1 MRAFLEVKRRW
12 EQKNRTFLHKSN
24 SWMSTDGWK
33 RRFPRDRGS
42 HCIPT
47 AQQRQSR
54 APYAQPSTALLVP
67 KCMPGLATCRA
78 TKSWPNVA
86 PMYNARRILRI
97 IIWAR
102 VATSPLKLSFRCEYP
117 PERSRIFLPSCN
129 HVLILARF
137 LSSPRA
143 WDSTTA
149 CGLHPSRALILD
161 LGTYSCS

>member
-1 MRAFLEVKRRW
+1 MRALLEAKRRC
-12 EQKNRTFLHKSN
+12 EQKNRIFLHKSN
-24 SWMSTDGWK
+24 SWTSTDGWK

-86 PMYNARRILRI
+86 P
-97 IIWAR
+97 
-102 VATSPLKLSFRCEYP
+102 VHCTSNPSNHHLG
-117 PERSRIFLPSCN
+117 SRGNKSPKFIFLLRVFSTEIKNIPSCR
-129 HVLILARF
+129 HVLMLARF

-143 WDSTTA
+143 WDSVYNSLWT
-149 CGLHPSRALILD
+149 S
-161 LGTYSCS
+161 S